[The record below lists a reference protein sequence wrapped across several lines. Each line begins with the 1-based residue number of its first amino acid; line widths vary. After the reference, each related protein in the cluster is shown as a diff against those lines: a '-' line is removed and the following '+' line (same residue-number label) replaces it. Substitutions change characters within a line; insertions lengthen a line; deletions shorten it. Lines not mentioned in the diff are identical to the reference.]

1 MWPRLMPPII
11 RDIMDRPTALTES
24 MEADTSPSMATDTGG
39 AGTARTGTTATA
51 DGMGG
56 IAGIAGTQDIAP
68 SATTT
73 PPPAGMVTGA
83 AKNPHQSFLQE

>member
-56 IAGIAGTQDIAP
+56 IAGIAGTGVIAP
-68 SATTT
+68 PGTAI
-73 PPPAGMVTGA
+73 GA
-83 AKNPHQSFLQE
+83 AEINHQSSHSPCINSQRP